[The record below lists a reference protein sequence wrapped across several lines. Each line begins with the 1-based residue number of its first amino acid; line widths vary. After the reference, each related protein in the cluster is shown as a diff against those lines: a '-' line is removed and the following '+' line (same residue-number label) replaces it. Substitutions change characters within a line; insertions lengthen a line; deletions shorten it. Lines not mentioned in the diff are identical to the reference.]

1 MLLNGNEEVVFVRIL
16 SCDTKMKQILPKLK
30 ELDKHLTFARSAFT
44 KCGFRHVTHYLN
56 GLITLN
62 KKTIK
67 QISAASIEE
76 NHHSAIN
83 RVLTEAHFEQER
95 LEVRYLK
102 KIEYLTRGQ
111 EISLLFDDTLA
122 ERDGPKVEEAQNHY
136 NHSNEEFIR
145 GHQFFT
151 SLIYTP
157 ILQLPLFPRLYS
169 KNTDSKIEMADDLIE
184 KIMESIH
191 LYSVIFDSW
200 YSDKKL
206 INKCI
211 TKGVKVVCAIKTNRS
226 ISQEKGKWQN
236 LAEFSNSIDPATFEN
251 YFIDEQEYQL
261 KTFNLKLKGV
271 STVKLMI
278 SRSWEPTK
286 KGWGPNFHLI
296 STNIHDTPVQI
307 IRQYSIRWCIETYHR
322 DIKQNLGFAKAH
334 LRKAEGIVRHAIFV
348 SLAYAIL
355 RLFMFY
361 RRMDMTIGE
370 CCAYIQDKGMD
381 DFVREIVEIEDRET
395 RIDYFEEVFIRRTA
409 KV

>member
-136 NHSNEEFIR
+136 DHSNEEFIR

-157 ILQLPLFPRLYS
+157 ILQLPLFQDFIPR
-169 KNTDSKIEMADDLIE
+169 T
-184 KIMESIH
+184 
-191 LYSVIFDSW
+191 
-200 YSDKKL
+200 
-206 INKCI
+206 
-211 TKGVKVVCAIKTNRS
+211 
-226 ISQEKGKWQN
+226 
-236 LAEFSNSIDPATFEN
+236 
-251 YFIDEQEYQL
+251 
-261 KTFNLKLKGV
+261 
-271 STVKLMI
+271 
-278 SRSWEPTK
+278 PT
-286 KGWGPNFHLI
+286 P
-296 STNIHDTPVQI
+296 
-307 IRQYSIRWCIETYHR
+307 R
-322 DIKQNLGFAKAH
+322 
-334 LRKAEGIVRHAIFV
+334 
-348 SLAYAIL
+348 
-355 RLFMFY
+355 
-361 RRMDMTIGE
+361 
-370 CCAYIQDKGMD
+370 
-381 DFVREIVEIEDRET
+381 
-395 RIDYFEEVFIRRTA
+395 
-409 KV
+409 